1 MMKTVARDAA
11 DVNSFPIVDEA
22 AARVNTHTLPASIPA
37 ATAHGSGTALSQG
50 RLSQLHTHT
59 HTHTQTYLR
68 LILEASL
75 EVKHLV

>member
-59 HTHTQTYLR
+59 HTHTNVFALDIGGFT
-68 LILEASL
+68 
-75 EVKHLV
+75 